1 MQLRGRVALVTGAG
15 RRVGRAIAEAL
26 GADGARVAAHHH
38 ESSGGASEVV
48 QAILAGGGEAAVF
61 AADLSQPSGPEHLV
75 ANVAEHFGAIDVVI
89 NSAAVMWRTPF
100 GTIDTDTWDR
110 MFAINVRAPFFIAQA
125 AARHM
130 SQGGAIVNI
139 ADLAAFETW
148 PDFVPHNIT
157 KAAVVHMTHTLAR
170 MLAPSIRVNAVAP
183 GAVLMPENT
192 PPETT
197 QKMIGTTPLRRLG
210 SPEDVVGAIRYLLS
224 ADYVTGETLIVDGGR
239 HVRR

>member
-1 MQLRGRVALVTGAG
+1 MELRGRVVLVTGAG

-38 ESSGGASEVV
+38 ESSGGAEEVA
-48 QAILAGGGEAAVF
+48 QAIRATGGEAAVF
-61 AADLSQPSGPEHLV
+61 SADLSKSSEPDALV
-75 ANVAEHFGAIDVVI
+75 ANVAKHFGALDVVI

-100 GTIDTDTWDR
+100 GTIEPEIWDR

-130 SQGGAIVNI
+130 TQGGAIVNI

-148 PDFVPHNIT
+148 PEFVPHNIS

-192 PPETT
+192 PPDIT
-197 QKMIGTTPLRRLG
+197 QRMIGTTPLRRLG
-210 SPEDVVGAIRYLLS
+210 SPDDVVGAIRYLLH

-239 HVRR
+239 HVRH

>member
-1 MQLRGRVALVTGAG
+1 MDVRGRVALVTGGG

-26 GADGARVAAHHH
+26 GADGARVAVHHN
-38 ESSGGASEVV
+38 ESAGGATEVADEI
-48 QAILAGGGEAAVF
+48 QAKGGDAAVF
-61 AADLSQPSGPEHLV
+61 AADLSMPSEPESLV
-75 ANVAEHFGAIDVVI
+75 ERVAKHFGALDIVI
-89 NSAAVMWRTPF
+89 NSAAVMWRTPL
-100 GTIDTDTWDR
+100 GSVDPATWDR

-125 AARHM
+125 AARQM
-130 SQGGAIVNI
+130 KNGGAIVNL

-148 PDFVPHNIT
+148 PEFVPHNIT

-170 MLAPSIRVNAVAP
+170 MLAPAIRVNAVAP

-192 PPETT
+192 PGDVT
-197 QKMIGTTPLRRLG
+197 QRMIGSTPLRRLG
-210 SPEDVVGAIRYLLS
+210 SPDDVVGAIRYLLQ